1 MEYDSISIPKD
12 VWKDCVISLLEKSSR
27 LKLEE
32 ISEKIME
39 EIKWPPTRKNI
50 FKCYGDFSSFTFLSE
65 QQHFF
70 LVVIEQQTIP
80 YFKGTLTKD
89 LVYRKNKKDIDVAEE
104 KDLSDRKSLSGYC
117 FMLNKDKS
125 FIFWKTKAQSTIALS
140 TCKAEYM
147 AMAYAMQEGI

>member
-89 LVYRKNKKDIDVAEE
+89 LVCRKNKKDIDVVEE